1 MKSMSVYTCHN
12 ANNLNY
18 LIVFTRFNF
27 LYDVSS
33 DINNEIVDFSEES
46 VIDTNKKRKKNQQK
60 IVSIRQKTN
69 FLRHI
74 HIFIISQIFTKIN
87 NNR

>member
-18 LIVFTRFNF
+18 LIVFIRFNF

-33 DINNEIVDFSEES
+33 DINNEIVDFLQ
-46 VIDTNKKRKKNQQK
+46 IKKIKKPTKDSFNSSK
-60 IVSIRQKTN
+60 NEFFASYTYLHNLAN
-69 FLRHI
+69 FY
-74 HIFIISQIFTKIN
+74 KN
-87 NNR
+87 

>member
-18 LIVFTRFNF
+18 LIVFIRFNF

-33 DINNEIVDFSEES
+33 DINNEIVDFLEAS
-46 VIDTNKKRKKNQQK
+46 VIDTNKKKKKPTKDCFNSSK
-60 IVSIRQKTN
+60 NEFFASYTYLHNLAN
-69 FLRHI
+69 FY
-74 HIFIISQIFTKIN
+74 KN
-87 NNR
+87 